1 MKEMIKEYFESY
13 QYEFERQ
20 HYYLGIASIRS
31 YHLNHEQDKVE
42 GTPMHTLFTSQ
53 YFSKSNLST
62 NNLAALELDKNG
74 I

>member
-31 YHLNHEQDKVE
+31 YHLHHEQGKVE
-42 GTPMHTLFTSQ
+42 GTPTHTLFTSQ